1 LEANK
6 IKLSTV
12 IISIAV
18 IVIVEITTRLLITH
32 NHLAHLT
39 GLGLARLAEIILLLI
54 IVKVWQQHLSTIGLA
69 SSKIYYGIKKG
80 LVWAVAFGVAAGI
93 VLLIIHLVGINLSG
107 LFQMRLPSESSR
119 LVTFLLVGALI
130 APIAEEIFFR
140 GILYSF
146 FRRWGIPTAVILSTI
161 LFILPHSSGT
171 TLPVTQLIGGI
182 LFAVSYEIEKNLW
195 VPIMIHS
202 LGNLA
207 IFTLALLI

>member
-1 LEANK
+1 MEANK
-6 IKLSTV
+6 IKLGTV
-12 IISIAV
+12 IISVAV
-18 IVIVEITTRLLITH
+18 IVVVELTARILISR
-32 NHLAHLT
+32 NLLAHFT

-54 IVKVWQQHLSTIGLA
+54 IVKAQQQNIATIGLA
-69 SSKIYYGIKKG
+69 LPKFYSGLKKG
-80 LVWAVAFGVAAGI
+80 LIWAVSFGVAAGI
-93 VLLIIHLVGINLSG
+93 VLLIIHLAGINLSG

-119 LVTFLLVGALI
+119 LITFLLVGALI

-140 GILYSF
+140 GILYGF

-171 TLPVTQLIGGI
+171 AIPVTQLIGGI

-195 VPIMIHS
+195 VPITIHC

-207 IFTLALLI
+207 IFTLATVT

>member
-1 LEANK
+1 MEANK